1 MFVQNIL
8 YLNLVF
14 LTIYLYKPATE
25 TPEVTFMNSVFV
37 DGCIVTYESGSVIKF
52 DPIDNTIT
60 ISRDYKDLDAILR
73 LLEQGRYCE

>member
-1 MFVQNIL
+1 
-8 YLNLVF
+8 
-14 LTIYLYKPATE
+14 
-25 TPEVTFMNSVFV
+25 MNSIFV